1 MGLKALLDTNAI
13 IALLKNQ
20 GNLSN
25 ILSNYSEVYIS
36 VVSILEFQSFQNISE
51 SDLVLFDRFL
61 SRIIVVDLSQSNYLL
76 LKKIIAIRKI
86 KALKLPDAIIASTS
100 IVLNADLFTSD
111 RSFLKIEEINVV
123 TW

>member
-100 IVLNADLFTSD
+100 IVLNVDLFTSD

>member
-36 VVSILEFQSFQNISE
+36 VISILEFQSFQNISE

-111 RSFLKIEEINVV
+111 RSFLKIEEINFV

>member
-51 SDLVLFDRFL
+51 SDLVLFDSFL